1 VSHEVVNSFFDQYE
15 QSAAGI
21 DPDNIYNYDE
31 TNLTDNP
38 GAKKV
43 IFRRGVKY
51 AELVRDNSK

>member
-15 QSAAGI
+15 QSAAGV
-21 DPDNIYNYDE
+21 DPANIYNYDE

-43 IFRRGVKY
+43 IFR
-51 AELVRDNSK
+51 